1 MSLPF
6 VPLSRIDEAFQHAK
20 DYAKALHP
28 NIYER
33 AVEFLTYFENTWLRG
48 SYSPLTWNF
57 FASYNQ
63 RTNNVSEGYNHA
75 FNSCREFGGITSHPN
90 IFLLIQVVKKELLRS
105 GERAQMYEIG
115 QDPRSRY
122 LNVEKHKVK
131 QKQRHDLMIKLT
143 NGQIQLVNYM
153 DAVGRSALLTHY
165 ERVETQVHKS
175 ADEDSDDDFEDIHNT
190 PDHSEKQPSTGKKS
204 GTKSNT
210 QDSSSKKSNN
220 STGTKSNTN
229 TSKEKKSNTKDSS
242 SKKSDKQHS
251 TGKKSNAKSS
261 TDKKSDTNASSSKK
275 SDKDSNKKN
284 STSSANKP
292 PTMNLFPPTPSS
304 RTPKRLYLT
313 GESKGKCNLN
323 TFIL

>member
-6 VPLSRIDEAFQHAK
+6 VPLSQIDEAFQHAK

-33 AVEFLTYFENTWLRG
+33 TVEFLSYFENTWLLG

-115 QDPRSRY
+115 QDPIY
-122 LNVEKHKVK
+122 LNVDKHKFK

-175 ADEDSDDDFEDIHNT
+175 TDEDSDDDFEDIHNT
-190 PDHSEKQPSTGKKS
+190 PDHSEKPPSTGKKS

-251 TGKKSNAKSS
+251 TGKKSNTKSS

-275 SDKDSNKKN
+275 SDKESNKKN
-284 STSSANKP
+284 SMSSANKP
-292 PTMNLFPPTPSS
+292 PTMNLFPPTLSS

>member
-1 MSLPF
+1 MVRSFPQNSTQKLSVPLQQSKTLHTKYFPYAISIACTISTFQAIVSKLQELGLKKLYSQDSQLARTIKCCMSLPF
-6 VPLSRIDEAFQHAK
+6 VPLSQIDEAFQHAK

-33 AVEFLTYFENTWLRG
+33 TVEFLSYFENTWLLG

-115 QDPRSRY
+115 QDPRY
-122 LNVEKHKVK
+122 LNVDKHKFK

-175 ADEDSDDDFEDIHNT
+175 TDEDSDDDFEDIHNT
-190 PDHSEKQPSTGKKS
+190 PDHSEKPPSTGKKIRH
-204 GTKSNT
+204 KIKH
-210 QDSSSKKSNN
+210 QRFK
-220 STGTKSNTN
+220 
-229 TSKEKKSNTKDSS
+229 
-242 SKKSDKQHS
+242 
-251 TGKKSNAKSS
+251 
-261 TDKKSDTNASSSKK
+261 
-275 SDKDSNKKN
+275 
-284 STSSANKP
+284 
-292 PTMNLFPPTPSS
+292 
-304 RTPKRLYLT
+304 
-313 GESKGKCNLN
+313 
-323 TFIL
+323 